1 VGPQPFASFQQA
13 FDPLLTPGAR
23 NYWKSHNFAEMSD
36 DAIDTILKYAARLPS
51 AQSEI
56 FVAQMGGATS
66 RVPADATAYP
76 HREAQFVMNV
86 HTRWEKPEDDASSVA
101 WAREFFEAT
110 APFATGGVYVNFV
123 SEDEGRVQAA
133 YGANFERLAVL
144 KKKYDPDNVFRVNQ
158 NVAPAAKG

>member
-1 VGPQPFASFQQA
+1 
-13 FDPLLTPGAR
+13 
-23 NYWKSHNFAEMSD
+23 
-36 DAIDTILKYAARLPS
+36 
-51 AQSEI
+51 
-56 FVAQMGGATS
+56 
-66 RVPADATAYP
+66 
-76 HREAQFVMNV
+76 MNV

-123 SEDEGRVQAA
+123 SEDEERVQAA